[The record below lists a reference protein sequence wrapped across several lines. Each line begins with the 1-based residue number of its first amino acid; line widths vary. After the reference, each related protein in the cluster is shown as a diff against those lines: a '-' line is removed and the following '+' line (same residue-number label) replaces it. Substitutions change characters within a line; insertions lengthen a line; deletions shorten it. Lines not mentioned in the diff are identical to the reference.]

1 MGGEDVTHPVTLPL
15 NGNTLDLA
23 TFWQQWLAWQAPA
36 AQRAWA
42 FHDALA
48 RGLAQLASQEA
59 DARQI
64 TTLAFGGGVLH
75 NRLLKARLSRY
86 LADYTLLFPQ
96 RFPAGDGAI
105 ALGQG
110 VIAAARSLAGD

>member
-1 MGGEDVTHPVTLPL
+1 MIMA
-15 NGNTLDLA
+15 TLDR
-23 TFWQQWLAWQAPA
+23 TQVFGSGENFNVIA
-36 AQRAWA
+36 ADKVEGTSVYDMAGDKLGSIRTVMIDKISGKVVYA
-42 FHDALA
+42 
-48 RGLAQLASQEA
+48 
-59 DARQI
+59 
-64 TTLAFGGGVLH
+64 TLAFGGGVLH

-110 VIAAARSLAGD
+110 VIAAARCLAQG

>member
-1 MGGEDVTHPVTLPL
+1 MR
-15 NGNTLDLA
+15 
-23 TFWQQWLAWQAPA
+23 W
-36 AQRAWA
+36 
-42 FHDALA
+42 
-48 RGLAQLASQEA
+48 RGLAQLARKQA

-110 VIAAARSLAGD
+110 VIAAARCLAQG